1 MSIVAQLHLLVGTC
15 SVVAGFTSL
24 LAKKGS
30 GIHKLAGHVYV
41 IAMVMLCLSGF
52 YLSYARELQFT
63 FLLSA
68 LSLYLV
74 VTGWLAVNQKFL
86 HSTIKGR
93 LEAIC
98 SALLCLTC
106 LVLSA
111 FGIGLNWSYPS
122 TEPPYE
128 AYAFIGL
135 CTGFF
140 VYGDMKQLR
149 SGVHEK
155 TSQIKRHLTRV
166 GSSMLIATIVFFLG
180 NNHVLPESF
189 RTVPI
194 LLTPII
200 TVLVVTLFYRFLYS
214 QILRRK

>member
-1 MSIVAQLHLLVGTC
+1 MSIVALLHFLVGTC

-24 LAKKGS
+24 FAKKGS
-30 GIHKLAGHVYV
+30 GIHKFAGLIYV
-41 IAMVMLCLSGF
+41 IAMVILCLSGF
-52 YLSYARELQFT
+52 YLSYVRELQFT

-74 VTGWLAVNQKFL
+74 VTGWLAIKQNLL
-86 HSTIKGR
+86 HTTVRAR
-93 LEAIC
+93 LEVTC

-106 LVLSA
+106 FALSA
-111 FGIGLNWSYPS
+111 LGISLNWPYPS

-140 VYGDMKQLR
+140 VYGDIKQLM
-149 SGVHEK
+149 SGIHEK
-155 TSQIKRHLTRV
+155 ASQFKRHLTRI
-166 GSSMLIATIVFFLG
+166 GASMLIATIVFFLG
-180 NNHVLPESF
+180 NNHVLPDAF

-194 LLTPII
+194 LLAPIVTVFVI
-200 TVLVVTLFYRFLYS
+200 TSFYRFQYS
-214 QILRRK
+214 QILERK